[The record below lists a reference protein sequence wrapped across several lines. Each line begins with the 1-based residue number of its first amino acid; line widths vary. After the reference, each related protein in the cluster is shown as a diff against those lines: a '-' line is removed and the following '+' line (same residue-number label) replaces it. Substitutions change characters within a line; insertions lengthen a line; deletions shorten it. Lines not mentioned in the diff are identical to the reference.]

1 MTPAGLRNL
10 RRALLAS
17 VCLVGAG
24 VGWSLIRSPARVEPT
39 PAPDATAKPEAART
53 EKLLLRRFKGDR
65 EVLSVTAREQTGQEH
80 EEQLFK
86 GVEATFAYMSQGQ
99 PATGKITADK
109 GHFTPATTRMLFEG
123 NVHVFT
129 GDGFELTTES
139 LIFRGDKNIA
149 KTEAPVGFSRK
160 TLHGTARGLV
170 YEAEEGALELP
181 ADVVAVVQEPGEP
194 ASEIRAGRATL
205 SREDKTLHFQG
216 GVTVSKAGDL
226 LTAKRFEMEFG
237 DDQTMQRAHAIGN
250 VDWRSTGGAP
260 PGTAAPPENLRGPR
274 HLTAKKLDLW
284 FVGNGRLREAT
295 AGPDAI
301 LTLSPKTAADEERRL
316 KAKYLTFRFDD
327 QGRTEGLLAF
337 KDVFFDAIPPPAMH
351 QDPRN
356 LTCARMD
363 ARLNPVTGEPTVIEF
378 RKSVVFRQGSRHASA
393 QAAYYEGSVATIFLM
408 DDPEIVD
415 EAEKSRLTAKAI
427 DVAVRTGD
435 LAARQNVRHLVE
447 TKPGAPSGFL
457 GGSTSP
463 FLVTARLLDYTAAT
477 RTARYREE
485 ALARSG
491 KDEIR
496 AAEIRLQESEEK
508 RKLDASGG
516 VVSMLHGTSKTGDAK
531 PSPIEARAREM
542 HYDEKGR
549 EVVYRGEVSIRQG
562 EVIMRSPQ
570 AVMSL
575 ATDGSAVDKLEA
587 GEPVEVEQGDR
598 KAVGRH
604 GTYTPDTETMVLVGE
619 KVRLTDPKQEIEG
632 RSLTFRVGDDRILVD
647 GQEQVRTQTVI
658 KSRKEPPKP

>member
-1 MTPAGLRNL
+1 VTPVALRNL
-10 RRALLAS
+10 RRGLLAS
-17 VCLVGAG
+17 VCLVGVG
-24 VGWSLIRSPARVEPT
+24 VAWSLRRPAASVPPSPEAS
-39 PAPDATAKPEAART
+39 AKPEAART
-53 EKLLLRRFKGDR
+53 EKLYLRRFKGDR

-80 EEQLFK
+80 EEQFYK
-86 GVEATFAYMSQGQ
+86 GVEATFAYTSQGQ
-99 PATGKITADK
+99 PSTGKITADK
-109 GHFTPATTRMLFEG
+109 GHFTPATTRILFEG

-149 KTEAPVGFSRK
+149 KTDAPVGFSRK
-160 TLHGTARGLV
+160 ALRGTARGLV
-170 YEAEEGALELP
+170 YGAEEGLLELP
-181 ADVVAVVQEPGEP
+181 ADVVVNVQEPGEP
-194 ASEIRAGRATL
+194 ASQIRAGRATV
-205 SREDKTLHFQG
+205 SREDKTLHFEG
-216 GVTVSKAGDL
+216 GVTVTQAGDL
-226 LTAKRFEMEFG
+226 LKAKRFEMEFG
-237 DDQTMQRAHAIGN
+237 EDQTIQRAHAIGD
-250 VDWRSTGGAP
+250 VDWRSAGGAP
-260 PGTAAPPENLRGPR
+260 PGTAAPPANLRGPR
-274 HLTAKKLDLW
+274 HLTARKLDLW

-295 AGPDAI
+295 AGPDAS
-301 LTLSPKTAADEERRL
+301 LTIAPRTQAEEERRL

-337 KDVFFDAIPPPAMH
+337 KDVFFDTTPPAGGG
-351 QDPRN
+351 QQARSVSCTRLD
-356 LTCARMD
+356 ARM
-363 ARLNPVTGEPTVIEF
+363 NPVTGDPTVIEF
-378 RKSVVFRQGSRHASA
+378 KKSVVFRQGSRHASS
-393 QAAYYEGSVATIFLM
+393 QSAYYDGARSTLFLM
-408 DDPEIVD
+408 DDPELVD
-415 EAEKSRLTAKAI
+415 EAEKSHLSAKAI
-427 DVAVRTGD
+427 DLAVRTGD
-435 LAARQNVRHLVE
+435 LVARQAVRHLVE
-447 TKPGAPSGFL
+447 ARPGNSHGFM
-457 GGSTSP
+457 GDQASP
-463 FLVTARLLDYTAAT
+463 FLVTSRSLEYTAAT

-496 AAEIRLQESEEK
+496 AAEIQLQESDQM
-508 RKLDASGG
+508 RRLDASGG
-516 VVSMLHGTSKTGDAK
+516 VTSVLHGTSKTGDTK
-531 PSPIEARAREM
+531 PSPIEARSKEM

-562 EVIMRSPQ
+562 QVTMRSPQ
-570 AVMSL
+570 AVMALS
-575 ATDGSAVDKLEA
+575 ADGGAVEKLEA

>member
-10 RRALLAS
+10 RRALLAA
-17 VCLVGAG
+17 VCLVGVG
-24 VGWSLIRSPARVEPT
+24 VGLSLMRSPARVAPT
-39 PAPDATAKPEAART
+39 PAPDPSAKPEAART

-80 EEQLFK
+80 EEQLYK
-86 GVEATFAYMSQGQ
+86 GVEATFAYTSQGQ

-123 NVHVFT
+123 NVHVLT

-160 TLHGTARGLV
+160 TLRGTSRGLN
-170 YEAEEGALELP
+170 YEAEEGVLELP
-181 ADVVAVVQEPGEP
+181 ADVVATVQEPGEP
-194 ASEIRAGRATL
+194 ASEIRAARATL
-205 SREDKTLHFQG
+205 SREDRTLHFQG
-216 GVTVSKAGDL
+216 GVTVAKAGDL
-226 LTAKRFEMEFG
+226 LKAKRFEMEFG
-237 DDQTMQRAHAIGN
+237 EDQTLQRAHAMGD
-250 VDWRSTGGAP
+250 VDWRSAGGAP
-260 PGTAAPPENLRGPR
+260 PGTAAPPENFRGPR

-284 FVGNGRLREAT
+284 FVGSGRLREAT
-295 AGPDAI
+295 AGPDAT
-301 LTLSPKTAADEERRL
+301 LTLARRTPSDEERRL
-316 KAKYLTFRFDD
+316 KAKFLTFRFDD
-327 QGRTEGLLAF
+327 QGRTQGLLAF
-337 KDVFFDAIPPPAMH
+337 KDVLFDAIPPASAGQP
-351 QDPRN
+351 PRSV
-356 LTCARMD
+356 TCARLD
-363 ARLNPVTGEPTVIEF
+363 ARMNPVTGEPTVIEF
-378 RKSVVFRQGSRHASA
+378 RKSVVFRQGTRHASS
-393 QAAYYEGSVATIFLM
+393 QSAYYEGARSTLFLM
-408 DDPEIVD
+408 DDPEVVD
-415 EAEKSRLTAKAI
+415 EGEKSRLSAQAI
-427 DVAVRTGD
+427 DLAVRTGD
-435 LAARQNVRHLVE
+435 LTARQGVRHVVDAR
-447 TKPGAPSGFL
+447 PGAPRGFM
-457 GGSTSP
+457 GDQGSP
-463 FLVTARLLDYTAAT
+463 FLVTSRFLEYTAAT

-496 AAEIRLQESEEK
+496 AAEIRLQEVEQK

-516 VVSMLHGTSKTGDAK
+516 VVSMLHGTSKAGNAK
-531 PSPIEARAREM
+531 PSAIEARAREM

-562 EVIMRSPQ
+562 EVTMRSPQ
-570 AVMSL
+570 AVLSL
-575 ATDGSAVDKLEA
+575 SADGGAVDKLEA